1 MKDLTK
7 MSIQNSVTEN
17 FKLYEQDY
25 PLKNGAPTEEAINQ
39 LINWVRGEYEA
50 TESEDKGTISE
61 WFEAAQEAFVNY
73 FGWDNPYIY
82 DKEEREEIWAYIE
95 DMIQHIQVENAT
107 LEAATAA
114 ARDLGLEEFQIKNNS
129 VLDQT
134 GREVYQIQ
142 PEDIARE
149 VLEDFRNFDGFPATY
164 FNFEGVTYYFVKQ

>member
-61 WFEAAQEAFVNY
+61 WLSVAQEAFSGY
-73 FGWDNPYIY
+73 FGWGDPHTY
-82 DKEEREEIWAYIE
+82 DKEERQKIWSYIE
-95 DMIQHIQVENAT
+95 E
-107 LEAATAA
+107 
-114 ARDLGLEEFQIKNNS
+114 QIAS
-129 VLDQT
+129 M
-134 GREVYQIQ
+134 
-142 PEDIARE
+142 
-149 VLEDFRNFDGFPATY
+149 
-164 FNFEGVTYYFVKQ
+164 